1 MVTPGR
7 CPYYRRMAKLELSRE
22 LSLTPEQAWA
32 HASNLAEL
40 GDWLSM
46 HQGWRSE
53 LPDELTVG
61 TTLIGVAGAKGMRN
75 RVTWTV
81 RKVDPP
87 TLLEITGDG
96 VGGTKYALAL
106 SVAGAPDRSAGCRFT
121 VRIDMGG
128 RPLFGP
134 IGATA
139 ARVVKGDIER
149 SIKQFEALYA

>member
-1 MVTPGR
+1 
-7 CPYYRRMAKLELSRE
+7 MAKLELSRE
-22 LSLTPEQAWA
+22 LSLPPDQAWA

-53 LPDELTVG
+53 LPDELAVG
-61 TTLIGVAGAKGMRN
+61 TTLVGVAGAKGLRN
-75 RVTWTV
+75 RVTWTIE
-81 RKVDPP
+81 KIDAP
-87 TLLEITGDG
+87 TQLEISGNG
-96 VGGTKYALAL
+96 VGGTKYALKL
-106 SVAGAPDRSAGCRFT
+106 TVAPAAPGCRFT

-139 ARVVKGDIER
+139 ARAVKGDIER
-149 SIKQFEALYA
+149 SVKQFETLYA